1 MQQFSPSLH
10 WILLLLACFVS
21 ASAIDLLE
29 EGKTV
34 IIQRDVEHVLIRKD
48 LSFTANELRKMNKQ
62 ILLAKRSLAGNT
74 LDTACLLYTSDAA
87 DE

>member
-1 MQQFSPSLH
+1 MHRLTPSPH
-10 WILLLLACFVS
+10 WILFLLASFVS

-48 LSFTANELRKMNKQ
+48 LTFTANELKKMNKQ
-62 ILLAKRSLAGNT
+62 ILLAKRALAGNN
-74 LDTACLLYTSDAA
+74 LNAA
-87 DE
+87 KNLN